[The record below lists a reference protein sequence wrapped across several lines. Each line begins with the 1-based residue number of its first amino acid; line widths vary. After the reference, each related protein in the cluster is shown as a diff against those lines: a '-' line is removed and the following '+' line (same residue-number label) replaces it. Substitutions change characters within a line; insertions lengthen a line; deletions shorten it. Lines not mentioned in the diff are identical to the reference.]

1 MVDLIFGNGSSAAE
15 FHEGSGLVPLPVP
28 APGIHPVQAKAGQG
42 VSYVLMS
49 NGNLYEYVDHIGTS
63 SGTTVSG
70 VLASNVRSIDAGTD
84 GDGVNMVAF
93 VRTDSYSYSIT
104 IDGRPLTYHYV
115 SSDAYELSDS
125 VSSINGQP
133 SLIASGV
140 QSVSAGQ
147 QGNIAYVTTGGAA
160 YWYSTV
166 TGTTTFEATGVA
178 AITAGTDNSGYLILD
193 MLFTNGNLSQSE
205 GGGLWVSVERNGG
218 VASIGKAHDGVLDL
232 VFSGGYAYIDGYNGL
247 AFLSSNATRAA

>member
-1 MVDLIFGNGSSAAE
+1 MQGFV
-15 FHEGSGLVPLPVP
+15 
-28 APGIHPVQAKAGQG
+28 AKP
-42 VSYVLMS
+42 
-49 NGNLYEYVDHIGTS
+49 S
-63 SGTTVSG
+63 SG
-70 VLASNVRSIDAGTD
+70 
-84 GDGVNMVAF
+84 
-93 VRTDSYSYSIT
+93 
-104 IDGRPLTYHYV
+104 
-115 SSDAYELSDS
+115 
-125 VSSINGQP
+125 
-133 SLIASGV
+133 
-140 QSVSAGQ
+140 
-147 QGNIAYVTTGGAA
+147 
-160 YWYSTV
+160 